1 MYQKT
6 AAEHFAE
13 AITLISR
20 KPNPLTP
27 GGAVPQPP
35 PRNQAAEAEP
45 PGGHAF
51 SIAISRE
58 AGSGGITVAQE
69 VGRRLNW
76 PVYDQELLGKL
87 AEELKVDVS
96 LVEQIDERPGSWLVE
111 TLKAFAA
118 VANVTEVTYFRRLVR
133 MLRALGARG
142 ECVIVGRG
150 STYVLDPERTLRVR
164 VVASREDRIK
174 FMCKERGMS
183 PAAAAGFVDTK
194 DRERAKF
201 IKDHFHKDLADP
213 LNYDLVLNRTRF
225 TLDESA
231 ELVIEALQRMQA
243 RKVTERVK
251 Q

>member
-1 MYQKT
+1 MYQKS

-13 AITLISR
+13 AITRISN
-20 KPNPLTP
+20 KPNPLSP
-27 GGAVPQPP
+27 GGAIPQPP
-35 PRNQAAEAEP
+35 PRGQATAAEP
-45 PGGHAF
+45 PAGLSF

-58 AGSGGITVAQE
+58 AGSGGITVARE
-69 VGRRLNW
+69 IGRRLNW

-96 LVEQIDERPGSWLVE
+96 LVEEIDERPGSWLVE

-142 ECVIVGRG
+142 ECIIVGRG
-150 STYVLDPERTLRVR
+150 STYVLNPETTLRVR
-164 VVASREDRIK
+164 VVASRDDRIA
-174 FMCKERGMS
+174 FMSKERGMT
-183 PAAAAGFVDTK
+183 PAAAANYVDTK
-194 DRERAKF
+194 DRERVKF

-225 TLDESA
+225 TLDETA

-243 RKVTERVK
+243 RKGAVK
-251 Q
+251 VQK